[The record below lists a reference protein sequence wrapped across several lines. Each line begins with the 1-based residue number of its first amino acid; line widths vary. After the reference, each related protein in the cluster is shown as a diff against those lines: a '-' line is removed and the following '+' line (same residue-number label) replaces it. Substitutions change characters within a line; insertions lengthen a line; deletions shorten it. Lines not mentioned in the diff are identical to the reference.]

1 MHTLDEIKAII
12 EKKVVGKITPAHDE
26 RGHHYAFVGDKSGLV
41 VDSVTTKLVLD
52 KPHLVRWAVRIS
64 FEWMESK
71 WASMTKEN
79 REEYLKGAQ
88 ESPYDV
94 RDEAGQTGH
103 IAHDAIEM
111 YVKDWIATG
120 IRPLDIKVY
129 VKPKEGALLDYR
141 AVAAARSA
149 EALFKKKNVV
159 PIASEILV
167 GLKRYKSAGTLDMLI
182 LNLDTNEIELWD
194 WKTSNAVNDTY
205 AMQVAAYKKFFE
217 GMTKLTIAKSKIIHL
232 SKESDVFHVYN
243 IPDIDLAWKAF
254 LDIGKVYDW
263 VKNGREKLSKDIKVI
278 TL

>member
-1 MHTLDEIKAII
+1 MSTLDEIKKII
-12 EKKVVGKITPAHDE
+12 EKKVIGKITPAHDAK
-26 RGHHYAFVGDKSGLV
+26 GHHYLIGGRL
-41 VDSVTTKLVLD
+41 VDSVTTKLILD
-52 KPHLVRWAVRIS
+52 KPHLVRWAIRIS

-71 WASMTKEN
+71 WASVTKEN
-79 REEYLKGAQ
+79 REDYLKGAQ

-94 RDEAGQTGH
+94 RDEAGSTGT

-111 YVKDWIATG
+111 YVKEWIETG
-120 IRPLDIKVY
+120 IKPLDIKPF

-141 AVAAARSA
+141 AMAAARSA

-167 GLKRYKSAGTLDMLI
+167 GLKRHKSAGQLDMLI
-182 LNLDTNEIELWD
+182 YNLDTNEIELWD

-217 GMTKLTIAKSKIIHL
+217 GMTKLTISQSKIIHL

-243 IPDIDLAWKAF
+243 IPDIDEAWKAF
-254 LDIGKVYDW
+254 LQISKVYDW
-263 VKNGREKLSKDIKVI
+263 VKNGREKLTKDRKVL